1 MGSSV
6 LGPRHQLDERELVL
20 QMQKLDLRD
29 SGAQGSIA
37 HEWQGHDLNPGL
49 SDVQTTP

>member
-1 MGSSV
+1 M

-37 HEWQGHDLNPGL
+37 PEWQGHDLNPGL
-49 SDVQTTP
+49 RDGQPTP